1 MSIISDSKREF
12 NKWSQFIRRVR
23 PKLGFKDCPDPGTP
37 DYSSLD
43 AWLAHPNMVHKAS
56 FRPKD
61 ITESIVNQAP
71 SFFIHPT
78 TFFGGDNWN
87 ADIHDL
93 PSRKMIAEMVLPGQ
107 ASVLNHL
114 GEVYSPIYRQA
125 TFYAFLTSTKDAF
138 AAFDLAYNDVAAAF
152 DTFLEQIG
160 DKPFF
165 ITGHSQGSLLG
176 IRLLLEK
183 IDTDERLAKRLV
195 AAYLPGYKF
204 PKYHFDQAFKRI
216 KAGVKPD
223 QVNCVLAWD
232 TFLEGF
238 HLMKHIDNASTWF
251 KQKGKGMYKRR
262 LTYTP
267 FCINPITWDVDIPLS
282 DISEH
287 KGAVVTE
294 SDRKGIKWLDA
305 SSGENPMINT
315 MGLSAP
321 NDKLISARVGLG
333 NLLYIS
339 KPKGR
344 IYNIGKMPGG
354 NYHVYDFNL
363 FYMDIRTNA
372 SKRWEVYKALYLD

>member
-1 MSIISDSKREF
+1 VNEF
-12 NKWSQFIRRVR
+12 T
-23 PKLGFKDCPDPGTP
+23 DT
-37 DYSSLD
+37 
-43 AWLAHPNMVHKAS
+43 
-56 FRPKD
+56 
-61 ITESIVNQAP
+61 QAP

-87 ADIHDL
+87 ADIHDA
-93 PSRKMIAEMVLPGQ
+93 PSRKMIAEMVMPGQ

-114 GEVYSPIYRQA
+114 GEVYAPIYRQA
-125 TFYAFLTSTKDAF
+125 TFYAFLTSTEDAY
-138 AAFDLAYNDVAAAF
+138 AAFDLAYRDVAAAF
-152 DTFLEQIG
+152 DIFLEQIG

-176 IRLLLEK
+176 IRLLIEK
-183 IDTDERLAKRLV
+183 VDTNVDLAKRLV
-195 AAYLPGYKF
+195 AAYLPGYKL
-204 PKYHFDQAFKRI
+204 PKYHFEHTLTHI
-216 KAGVKPD
+216 KAGIKPE

-238 HLMKHIDNASTWF
+238 HLMHHIDNASTWF
-251 KQKGKGMYKRR
+251 KMEGKGVYKRR

-267 FCINPITWDVDIPLS
+267 FCINPITWDIDRPQS

-294 SDRKGIKWLDA
+294 SDRNGIKWLDA
-305 SSGENPMINT
+305 SSGEIPKIHT

-321 NDKLISARVGLG
+321 NDKLISARIGLG

-339 KPKGR
+339 KPQGR

-372 SKRWEVYKALYLD
+372 SLRWEAYKRL

>member
-1 MSIISDSKREF
+1 MSIITDSKREF
-12 NKWSQFIRRVR
+12 IKWSQFIRRVR
-23 PKLGFKDCPDPGTP
+23 PRRSFLDCADPDIP
-37 DYSSLD
+37 DYSSME
-43 AWLAHPNMVHKAS
+43 AWLAHPDMTHKAS
-56 FRPKD
+56 FKPKE
-61 ITESIVNQAP
+61 ISEPAQNQAP

-87 ADIHDL
+87 ADIHDI

-114 GEVYSPIYRQA
+114 GEVYAPIYRQA
-125 TFYAFLTSTKDAF
+125 TFYAFLTSTKDAY
-138 AAFDLAYNDVAAAF
+138 AAFDLAYEDVAAAF
-152 DTFLEQIG
+152 DTFLEQIS

-183 IDTDERLAKRLV
+183 IDTDEVLAKRLV

-204 PKYHFDQAFKRI
+204 PKYHFEQSFRHI

-238 HLMKHIDNASTWF
+238 HLMHHIDNASTWF
-251 KQKGKGMYKRR
+251 KINGKGVYKRR

-267 FCINPITWDVDIPLS
+267 FCINPITWDIDKPE
-282 DISEH
+282 SEKENH
-287 KGAVVTE
+287 IGAVVSE
-294 SDRKGIKWLDA
+294 YDRKAFKWVEA
-305 SSGENPMINT
+305 SSGENAMINT
-315 MGLSAP
+315 TGLSAP
-321 NDKLISARVGLG
+321 KGSLVSARVGFG
-333 NLLYIS
+333 NLLYIT
-339 KPKGR
+339 KPEGH

-354 NYHVYDFNL
+354 NYHVYDYTL
-363 FYMDIRTNA
+363 FYMDIRNNA
-372 SKRWEVYKALYLD
+372 SVRLEAYKNLSD

>member
-12 NKWSQFIRRVR
+12 KKWSQFIRRVR
-23 PKLGFKDCPDPGTP
+23 PKRGFKDCSDPEIP
-37 DYSSLD
+37 DYSSMD
-43 AWLAHPNMVHKAS
+43 AWLAHPNITHKAS
-56 FRPKD
+56 FKPKG
-61 ITESIVNQAP
+61 VNEFTDTQAP

-87 ADIHDL
+87 ADIHDA
-93 PSRKMIAEMVLPGQ
+93 PSRKMIAEMVMPGQ

-114 GEVYSPIYRQA
+114 GEVYAPIYRQA
-125 TFYAFLTSTKDAF
+125 TFYAFLTSTEDAY
-138 AAFDLAYNDVAAAF
+138 AAFDLAYRDVAAAF
-152 DTFLEQIG
+152 DIFLEQIG

-176 IRLLLEK
+176 IRLLIEK
-183 IDTDERLAKRLV
+183 IDTNVDLAKRLV
-195 AAYLPGYKF
+195 AAYLPGYKL
-204 PKYHFDQAFKRI
+204 PKYHFEHTLTHI
-216 KAGVKPD
+216 KAGIKPE

-238 HLMKHIDNASTWF
+238 HLMHHIDNASTWF
-251 KQKGKGMYKRR
+251 KMEGKGVYKRR

-267 FCINPITWDVDIPLS
+267 FCINPITWDIDRPQS

-294 SDRKGIKWLDA
+294 SDRNGIKWLDA
-305 SSGENPMINT
+305 SSGEIPKIHT

-321 NDKLISARVGLG
+321 NDKLISARIGLG

-339 KPKGR
+339 KPQGR

-372 SKRWEVYKALYLD
+372 SLRWEAYKTL